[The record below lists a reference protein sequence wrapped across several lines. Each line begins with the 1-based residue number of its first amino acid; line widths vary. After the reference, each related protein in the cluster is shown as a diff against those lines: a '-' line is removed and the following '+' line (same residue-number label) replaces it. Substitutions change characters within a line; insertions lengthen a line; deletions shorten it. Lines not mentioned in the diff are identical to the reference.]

1 MDPSKIIVMER
12 EFKPEDMT
20 NSELNIRMIELSNEY
35 EAKKKEVIEMI
46 HGLEE
51 LDKQFVKLKD
61 ELNKRKQF

>member
-12 EFKPEDMT
+12 DFKPEEMT

-35 EAKKKEVIEMI
+35 ETKKKEVIEMI